1 MKKSKKLFAPARKT
15 KDLTSVYI
23 AVLALVVII
32 VVFFL
37 AYLSKMSKMT
47 KIEPTTNGTTVM
59 NGQQTA
65 TITILPAD
73 GVSSP
78 SAPNGSA
85 TGTVS
90 SPTPALLSNKLTET
104 QQNGIKSTMSMTE
117 NAGSVPANDRVK
129 FKIDRFKKLALQPLE
144 FEVFGADGKA
154 YTPKDLKVVH
164 EKAMHFIVVS
174 ANLREFQHLHP
185 TYENG
190 KWKTLANLPN
200 PGTYY
205 AYIDI
210 APVNGDPVVYR
221 SNLIVQQETTDTINY
236 PGLTPD
242 LFAITRGYKAQL
254 ALSQPVILQQ
264 SVLSYDVTLNGAAV
278 QLQPYLGAFG
288 HVVIFRHGNVDSFM
302 HVHPLNSGDP
312 KKGEAEFMA
321 TFLKG
326 GRYTAFA
333 EFEIG
338 TRVLS
343 FPITFDING

>member
-1 MKKSKKLFAPARKT
+1 MKKSKKLFAPPRKT

-23 AVLALVVII
+23 AILALVVII

-37 AYLSKMSKMT
+37 AYLTKMSKMT
-47 KIEPTTNGTTVM
+47 KLEPATTGTPVM

-65 TITILPAD
+65 TITILPSD

-78 SAPNGSA
+78 TNGS
-85 TGTVS
+85 GTVS
-90 SPTPALLSNKLTET
+90 SPTDAILANKLTET
-104 QQNGIKSTMSMTE
+104 QQNGIKSTMTMAE
-117 NAGSVPANDRVK
+117 NSGSVPANDRVK

-144 FEVFGADGKA
+144 FEVFDANGKA
-154 YTPKDLKVVH
+154 YAPDDLKVVH
-164 EKAMHFIVVS
+164 ESRMHFIVVS

-185 TYENG
+185 KYENG

-210 APVNGDPVVYR
+210 APVNAEPVVYR

-254 ALSQPVILQQ
+254 ALSHPVVLQQ
-264 SVLSYDVTLNGAAV
+264 SVLSYDVTLDGTPV

-288 HVVIFRHGNVDSFM
+288 HVVILRHGNVDSFM
-302 HVHPLNSGDP
+302 HVHPLSSGDE

-338 TRVLS
+338 TRVLT